1 MLHVL
6 LAYHGFYNRI
16 TYTRPLELDETVS
29 ARSEGARG
37 GIDFLDDYRI
47 SELCLDQ
54 LDDVVIG
61 ERWGACRRLGFL
73 GRRLL
78 GFGSGARCVDGED
91 LAYGIFDLR
100 NVGRSQVPLGKLK
113 AHLSPN
119 RKWADC
125 FRC

>member
-1 MLHVL
+1 VLHVL

-61 ERWGACRRLGFL
+61 ERWGACPGFL
-73 GRRLL
+73 TTTLEGR
-78 GFGSGARCVDGED
+78 GFSPAVARP
-91 LAYGIFDLR
+91 
-100 NVGRSQVPLGKLK
+100 S
-113 AHLSPN
+113 
-119 RKWADC
+119 
-125 FRC
+125 